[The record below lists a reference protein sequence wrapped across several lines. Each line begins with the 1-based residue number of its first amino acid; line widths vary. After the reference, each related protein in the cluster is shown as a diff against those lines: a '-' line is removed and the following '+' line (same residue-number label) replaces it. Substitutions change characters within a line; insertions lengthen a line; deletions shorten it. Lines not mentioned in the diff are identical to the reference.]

1 MFQFPGFASLPYVF
15 RQRYRVSGGFPHSEI
30 SGSKPAH
37 GSPKLIAACHV
48 LHRLYV
54 PRHPPNAL
62 ISLETRHVLNR
73 CQQPAD
79 AGRCSFS
86 TDALELSFRHY
97 NLHSSSL
104 CKSRYLSFTMSK
116 TARIATSFSRKTGNG
131 FRSQSGPGISHLLT
145 PSIVHGIDPLP
156 VPASRGSKGMVGLG
170 RLELPTSRLSGV
182 RSNQL
187 SYRPQPCISY
197 YKVRSVS

>member
-62 ISLETRHVLNR
+62 ITLERVMY
-73 CQQPAD
+73 
-79 AGRCSFS
+79 G
-86 TDALELSFRHY
+86 TDASHRQAGGRAFQYLTYLNSP
-97 NLHSSSL
+97 SDTTTCTASL

-116 TARIATSFSRKTGNG
+116 RSLTPLARGGKMFSIRD
-131 FRSQSGPGISHLLT
+131 RHQPLLT
-145 PSIVHGIDPLP
+145 PVLVHGKTHAP
-156 VPASRGSKGMVGLG
+156 
-170 RLELPTSRLSGV
+170 
-182 RSNQL
+182 SNMIARREWWAWVD
-187 SYRPQPCISY
+187 SNYRPHAYQACALTT
-197 YKVRSVS
+197 